1 LALVLRAGR
10 RGRELAE
17 GRALPTTSDK
27 APAAPLGLWD
37 AVSIIIGIVVGS
49 GIYETPPLVL
59 KNVPGPAVALAVWA
73 ACGLLSL
80 VGALCYAELGS
91 TYPRTGGDYVYLGR
105 AFGPWLGFLF
115 GWAQLAVIL
124 TGSIG
129 MLAFVF
135 GDYAVRLWGLPA
147 ERAAAFAAGAVAALS
162 LLNLLGV
169 VVGKGTQNLLTALKV
184 LGLGGILVAGFFWP
198 APATTAAA
206 AAPAAL
212 KALPFAMVLVFLTY
226 GGWNDAAYVAAE
238 VRDGGRNIPRALIF
252 GVVGVAVIYVLV
264 NAAYLSGLGFAGAQQ
279 SRAVAADVLAR
290 PLGDWGVKAMCLLVM
305 VSALGSVNGLI
316 FSGSRVYSTLGADH
330 PLFSWL
336 GRWSHRRG
344 APVGALLAQAI
355 ITLAMIAVVGTP
367 WGQSAVNALLGHAG
381 LAAVEWEGHGG
392 FETLLRCTAPVF
404 WTFFLLT
411 GLSLFV
417 LRWRDRGRPRPFSVP
432 LFPLLPLIFCATC
445 GYMLW
450 SAADYAG
457 KLGLVGALL
466 LVVGLPLYALS
477 RALGGPGA
485 LGPVEPAGDLGP
497 AGPGGPREDFYS
509 PDRRVQ
515 P

>member
-1 LALVLRAGR
+1 MSRAGR
-10 RGRELAE
+10 AHAGLTE
-17 GRALPTTSDK
+17 GHTLPLPADQPEA
-27 APAAPLGLWD
+27 APPLGLWD

-49 GIYETPPLVL
+49 GIYETPPLVF
-59 KNVPGPAVALAVWA
+59 KNVPGPAVALAVWVV
-73 ACGLLSL
+73 CGLLSL

-91 TYPRTGGDYVYLGR
+91 TYPHTGGDYVYLGR

-135 GDYAVRLWGLPA
+135 ADYAVRLWGLPA
-147 ERAAAFAAGAVAALS
+147 ESAWGWAAGAVAALS

-169 VVGKGTQNLLTALKV
+169 VFGKGAQNVLTAAKV
-184 LGLGGILVAGFFWP
+184 LGLGGVLVAGFFWP
-198 APATTAAA
+198 APPTAEATAVSAG
-206 AAPAAL
+206 L
-212 KALPFAMVLVFLTY
+212 GALPFAMVLVFLTY

-238 VRDGGRNIPRALIF
+238 VRDGGRNIPRALIL
-252 GVVGVAVIYVLV
+252 GVAGVTVIYVLV
-264 NAAYLSGLGFAGAQQ
+264 NAAYLRGLGFAGAQQ

-290 PLGDWGVKAMCLLVM
+290 PLGEWGVKAMCLLVM

-316 FSGSRVYSTLGADH
+316 FSGSRVYSKLGADH
-330 PLFSWL
+330 VLFSWL
-336 GRWSHRRG
+336 GRWDARRG
-344 APVGALLAQAI
+344 VPVGALLAQAV
-355 ITLAMIAVVGTP
+355 ITLAMVAVVGTAA
-367 WGQSAVNALLGHAG
+367 GQTGVNALLGKAG
-381 LAAVEWEGHGG
+381 LSAVEWQGHGG

-404 WTFFLLT
+404 WSFFLLT
-411 GLSLFV
+411 GVSLFV
-417 LRWRDRGRPRPFSVP
+417 LRWRDRGLRRPFSVP
-432 LFPLLPLIFCATC
+432 LYPLLPLLFCATC

-457 KLGLVGALL
+457 KLGLVGGLL
-466 LVVGLPLYALS
+466 LAVGLPLYGLS
-477 RALGGPGA
+477 RALGGPGHPGA
-485 LGPVEPAGDLGP
+485 AEPPGGGGP
-497 AGPGGPREDFYS
+497 AAPAAPREDFYS

>member
-1 LALVLRAGR
+1 M
-10 RGRELAE
+10 
-17 GRALPTTSDK
+17 PTTSDRPPE
-27 APAAPLGLWD
+27 AHPLGLWD

-59 KNVPGPAVALAVWA
+59 KNVPGPAAALAVWA
-73 ACGLLSL
+73 VCGLLSL
-80 VGALCYAELGS
+80 VGALCYAELAS

-135 GDYAVRLWGLPA
+135 GDYAVRLWGLPP
-147 ERAAAFAAGAVAALS
+147 ERASAFAAAAVAALS
-162 LLNLLGV
+162 LVNLLGV

-184 LGLGGILVAGFFWP
+184 VGLGGILVAGFCWP
-198 APATTAAA
+198 AASTAEAA
-206 AAPAAL
+206 VSAPL
-212 KALPFAMVLVFLTY
+212 KDLPFAMVLVFLTY

-290 PLGDWGVKAMCLLVM
+290 PLGEWGVKAMCLLVM

-330 PLFSWL
+330 ALFSWL
-336 GRWSHRRG
+336 GRWHHRRG
-344 APVGALLAQAI
+344 VPFGALLAQAL

-367 WGQSAVNALLGHAG
+367 WGQKGVNELLGRAG
-381 LAAVEWEGHGG
+381 LSAVEWEGHGG

-404 WTFFLLT
+404 WAFFLLT
-411 GLSLFV
+411 GVSLFV

-432 LFPLLPLIFCATC
+432 LFPVLPLIFCATC

-450 SAADYAG
+450 SAANYAG
-457 KLGLVGALL
+457 KLGLVGAGL
-466 LVVGLPLYALS
+466 LVVGLPLYGLS
-477 RALGGPGA
+477 RALGR
-485 LGPVEPAGDLGP
+485 
-497 AGPGGPREDFYS
+497 PREDLYS
-509 PDRRVQ
+509 PDRRAQ

>member
-1 LALVLRAGR
+1 M
-10 RGRELAE
+10 
-17 GRALPTTSDK
+17 PTTSDQPPE
-27 APAAPLGLWD
+27 AHPLGLWD

-59 KNVPGPAVALAVWA
+59 KNVPGPAAALAVWA
-73 ACGLLSL
+73 VCGLLSL
-80 VGALCYAELGS
+80 VGALCYAELAS

-135 GDYAVRLWGLPA
+135 GDYAVRLWGLPP
-147 ERAAAFAAGAVAALS
+147 ERASAFAAAAVAALS
-162 LLNLLGV
+162 LVNLLGV

-184 LGLGGILVAGFFWP
+184 VGLGGILVAGFCWP
-198 APATTAAA
+198 AASTAEAA
-206 AAPAAL
+206 VSAPL
-212 KALPFAMVLVFLTY
+212 KDLPFAMVLVFLTY

-290 PLGDWGVKAMCLLVM
+290 PLGEWGVKAMCLLVM

-330 PLFSWL
+330 ALFSWL
-336 GRWSHRRG
+336 GRWHHRRG
-344 APVGALLAQAI
+344 VPFGALLAQAL

-367 WGQSAVNALLGHAG
+367 WGQKGVNELLGRAG
-381 LAAVEWEGHGG
+381 LSAVEWEGHGG

-404 WTFFLLT
+404 WAFFLLT
-411 GLSLFV
+411 GVSLFV

-432 LFPLLPLIFCATC
+432 LFPVLPLIFCATC

-450 SAADYAG
+450 SAANYAG
-457 KLGLVGALL
+457 KLGLVGAGL
-466 LVVGLPLYALS
+466 LVVGLPLYGLS
-477 RALGGPGA
+477 RALGR
-485 LGPVEPAGDLGP
+485 
-497 AGPGGPREDFYS
+497 PREDLYS
-509 PDRRVQ
+509 PDRRAQ